1 MSWTPYSMA
10 LRPQS
15 DGESCHFF
23 LVEVILPQV
32 ENSLFKIKIRRR
44 STLASLQYSRRRS
57 AWMRK
62 RGKAT
67 QGVVAL
73 TTRVATT
80 DSGPRRWPK
89 ACCGPGQIT
98 RLLRGVW
105 LGLLMATCAG
115 SALAGVV
122 PQAPD
127 CKAGKKGSAL
137 VLVQFRVNTLPEGQL
152 GGAEQ
157 PAPAPGPGP
166 ISPGSG
172 PQTPPEALPPPEK
185 GTEAPIGR
193 LEGYEEEKRKAV
205 EIPFRGRPPG
215 AVQEDPAVRRGAFE
229 PKPCEE
235 R

>member
-1 MSWTPYSMA
+1 
-10 LRPQS
+10 
-15 DGESCHFF
+15 
-23 LVEVILPQV
+23 
-32 ENSLFKIKIRRR
+32 
-44 STLASLQYSRRRS
+44 
-57 AWMRK
+57 MRK
-62 RGKAT
+62 RGEAT

-80 DSGPRRWPK
+80 GSGSRRWPK
-89 ACCGPGQIT
+89 ACCGPGRIT

-122 PQAPD
+122 PRAPD
-127 CKAGKKGSAL
+127 DTAEKKDSAL
-137 VLVQFRVNTLPEGQL
+137 VLVQLLVNTPPEGQL

-166 ISPGSG
+166 ISPGSR
-172 PQTPPEALPPPEK
+172 PQIPPEDLPPTEK
-185 GTEAPIGR
+185 GTDVPIGR
-193 LEGYEEEKRKAV
+193 LEGYEEEKRKAL

-215 AVQEDPAVRRGAFE
+215 AIQEDPAVPRRGAE
-229 PKPCEE
+229 PNPCEE